1 MSLQN
6 DKKLMSLVDN
16 LPKGMVATSTWLKE
30 FGISRQLVQKY
41 KQSGWISPIGRG
53 AYKRTNEQVSVYGAV
68 YALQKQCK
76 FAVHIGATSAL
87 DQHGVS
93 HYLRMNERT
102 LFLFSDHQEKLPA
115 WFRKYQWSEKP
126 NHVTTNFLPR
136 TVGIT
141 ELEIDGFELK
151 VSSTERA
158 ILEALYLTPKQL
170 DLVEVYQIIEGLQT
184 LRPSLVQE
192 LLENC
197 KSIKVKR
204 LFLYMAEKAN
214 LPVLKH
220 LKMVKIHV
228 GSGDRTI
235 VAEGAYVSKYGLTLP
250 EELVELTS
258 SPHPT
263 TRQASAST
271 RQQ

>member
-1 MSLQN
+1 
-6 DKKLMSLVDN
+6 
-16 LPKGMVATSTWLKE
+16 
-30 FGISRQLVQKY
+30 
-41 KQSGWISPIGRG
+41 
-53 AYKRTNEQVSVYGAV
+53 
-68 YALQKQCK
+68 
-76 FAVHIGATSAL
+76 
-87 DQHGVS
+87 
-93 HYLRMNERT
+93 
-102 LFLFSDHQEKLPA
+102 
-115 WFRKYQWSEKP
+115 
-126 NHVTTNFLPR
+126 
-136 TVGIT
+136 
-141 ELEIDGFELK
+141 
-151 VSSTERA
+151 
-158 ILEALYLTPKQL
+158 L

-220 LKMVKIHV
+220 LKMVKINV

-235 VAEGAYVSKYGLTLP
+235 VAEGEYVSKYGLTLP

-271 RQQ
+271 R